1 MNEEEQKN
9 VTISKRPTRFGWK
22 DFILNLIFSLV
33 MIVSIYFFVIRES
46 PEDLV
51 ILATSIVVTVLPLL
65 LFSVRVFNELSYSRD
80 YIEIVDNEIK
90 YRSTP
95 LLTTGLR
102 VKKGEITPREIRKF
116 GLSKIPRKLSLDLW
130 KQKKKAMLVISL
142 KSGKEH
148 FIGEY
153 IDNDD
158 LAEICVHIQNIYP
171 KAKLITNLSEEYP
184 ELAKKQ
190 TKLATAKKSKK
201 LEDEEDDEPEGAG
214 YRRRR

>member
-1 MNEEEQKN
+1 MNEEEQTKA
-9 VTISKRPTRFGWK
+9 VISKKPTRFGWK
-22 DFILNLIFSLV
+22 DFILNLLFSLI
-33 MIVSIYFFVIRES
+33 MIVSIYFFDIRER

-65 LFSVRVFNELSYSRD
+65 LFSVRVFHELSYGRD
-80 YIEIVDNEIK
+80 YVEIRGDVLK
-90 YRSTP
+90 YRSSP

-102 VKKGEITPREIRKF
+102 LKKDEITLREIRKY
-116 GLSKIPRKLSLDLW
+116 GLSKIPRKISLDLW
-130 KQKKKAMLVISL
+130 KHKNKAMLVISL

-171 KAKLITNLSEEYP
+171 KAKLITNLSEDYP

-190 TKLATAKKSKK
+190 DKLATAKKSKK
-201 LEDEEDDEPEGAG
+201 LEEEEEVEPEGTG
-214 YRRRR
+214 FRRR